1 MGEMVQSVDPRTAEA
16 GPTYPATS
24 PAEVRAA
31 VAAAA
36 DAFRSPAWRDD
47 ARRVA
52 FLRGAAAALRDADAE
67 IIARAESETG
77 LPEGRLVGE
86 LERTCRQ
93 LEAFADLVEAGDY
106 VEAMIDPA
114 DPDAKPIPRPD
125 VRRMLIPIGPAAVF
139 GASNF
144 PLAFGVAGGDAASAI
159 AAGCPVVAKGHPSH
173 PGTSE
178 AVAAA
183 LDRARS
189 EAGLPAGAFAL
200 VQGAGNEVGEALVDA
215 PEIAAVGFTGSLA
228 AGRALYER
236 AARRPEPIPVYAEM
250 GSVNPVVV
258 TPAALAERADE
269 IADLL
274 AGSVS
279 FAAGQ
284 LCTKPG
290 VVLVPEGA
298 AGEGFADALVRR
310 LDDAGPQV
318 MLNERLRA
326 SLVDRVADVV
336 GNGSVQPVG
345 SSGGPVEP
353 GLRFA
358 PLTLRVPAATARDS
372 RALLDECFGPVVLL
386 VTYGSADELLETV
399 AILDGQLTATI
410 HAGPGEHDLVA
421 SLTESLRERVGRL
434 LYGGVPTGVAVTHA
448 MHHGGPYPATTA
460 PGHTSVGMTAAGR
473 FLRPIALQNAPADV
487 LPPALRDR
495 NELGIWRRV
504 DGRLT
509 QDDVAR
515 G

>member
-16 GPTYPATS
+16 GPTYHATS
-24 PAEVRAA
+24 PAEVRTA
-31 VAAAA
+31 VAAAV
-36 DAFRSPAWRDD
+36 DAFRSPAWRDEPGR
-47 ARRVA
+47 AA
-52 FLRGAAAALRDADAE
+52 FLRGAAASLRDADAE
-67 IIARAESETG
+67 IVALAESETG

-106 VEAMIDPA
+106 VDAMIDPA

-125 VRRMLIPIGPAAVF
+125 VRRMLIPIGAVAVF

-144 PLAFGVAGGDAASAI
+144 PLAFGVAGGDTASAI

-183 LDRARS
+183 LQGARS
-189 EAGLPAGAFAL
+189 EAGLPAGAFTL
-200 VQGAGNEVGEALVDA
+200 VQGAANEVGEALVDA
-215 PEIAAVGFTGSLA
+215 PEIRAVGFTGSLA

-250 GSVNPVVV
+250 GSVNPVVL
-258 TPAALAERADE
+258 TPGALAERADD
-269 IADLL
+269 IAELL
-274 AGSVS
+274 AGSIS

-290 VVLVPEGA
+290 VVLVPEGE
-298 AGEGFADALVRR
+298 AGEGFADGLVRR

-326 SLVDRVADVV
+326 SLVDRVADVA
-336 GNGSVQPVG
+336 GDASVQRVG
-345 SSGGPVEP
+345 PAGGPVEP

-358 PLTLRVPAATARDS
+358 PLALRVPAAAARDS

-399 AILDGQLTATI
+399 AVLDGQLTATI

-421 SLTESLRERVGRL
+421 TLTDSLRERVGRL

-460 PGHTSVGMTAAGR
+460 PGHTSVGMTAVGR

-509 QDDVAR
+509 RDDVAH

>member
-1 MGEMVQSVDPRTAEA
+1 
-16 GPTYPATS
+16 
-24 PAEVRAA
+24 

-36 DAFRSPAWRDD
+36 EAFRSPAWRDD

-67 IIARAESETG
+67 IVARAESETG

-125 VRRMLIPIGPAAVF
+125 VRRMLIPIGPVAVF

-144 PLAFGVAGGDAASAI
+144 PLAFGVAGGDTASAI

-183 LDRARS
+183 LRRARS

-200 VQGAGNEVGEALVDA
+200 VQGAANEVGEALVDA

-258 TPAALAERADE
+258 TPGALAERADD
-269 IADLL
+269 IAELL

-290 VVLVPEGA
+290 VVLVPEGD

-326 SLVDRVADVV
+326 SLVARIADVA
-336 GNGSVQPVG
+336 GDASVQHVG
-345 SSGGPVEP
+345 PPGGPVEP

-358 PLTLRVPAATARDS
+358 PLALRVPAAAARDS
-372 RALLDECFGPVVLL
+372 RTLLDECFGPVVLL

-399 AILDGQLTATI
+399 GVLDGQLTATI

-421 SLTESLRERVGRL
+421 TLTESLRERVGRL
-434 LYGGVPTGVAVTHA
+434 LFGGVPTGVAVTHA
-448 MHHGGPYPATTA
+448 MQHGGPYPATTA
-460 PGHTSVGMTAAGR
+460 PGHTSVGMTAVGR

-509 QDDVAR
+509 RDDVAR